1 MDSVGIIYQHF
12 HNDTNPESRILTLA
26 DRRRTRHRENG
37 AKIRKSSASQG
48 RLWFRMMIRNRLRCR
63 PEAVKTGHDQ
73 KPVAIWTGKNEFFV
87 QAPQT
92 DRQPDRQTNSQ
103 TVMYRSFPVVG
114 SSLLP
119 RGQKSRFSGR
129 RKEITTALARIQLKR
144 HLIIQLRYANTATV
158 LAQRPGVQS
167 NPRPLLP
174 LLQLSA
180 LERAHMRAAV
190 VLL

>member
-26 DRRRTRHRENG
+26 DRRRTPNRENG

-63 PEAVKTGHDQ
+63 PEAVKAGNDQ

-92 DRQPDRQTNSQ
+92 NKQTNSE
-103 TVMYRSFPVVG
+103 TVMCRSFPVVG
-114 SSLLP
+114 SSLVPL
-119 RGQKSRFSGR
+119 GQKMRLR
-129 RKEITTALARIQLKR
+129 ITKSAQARSQLKS
-144 HLIIQLRYANTATV
+144 HYINNTAT
-158 LAQRPGVQS
+158 
-167 NPRPLLP
+167 LLP
-174 LLQLSA
+174 PLS
-180 LERAHMRAAV
+180 RY
-190 VLL
+190 